1 LNLSTIG
8 SVNYDVGVATET
20 RTDPATEAWTLFL
33 ELWWSEKP
41 PRFPA
46 VAAEFGLSPMALG
59 LLKRLSP
66 GTEQPMSAMA
76 GTLYCDASN
85 VTAMVDRLEARG
97 LVERRDSPSD
107 RRVKLLA
114 LTAEGEELREQVLA
128 RLHEPPAAI
137 ARLSRADQRAL
148 RDALR
153 RALAAEG

>member
-1 LNLSTIG
+1 MT
-8 SVNYDVGVATET
+8 TET
-20 RTDPATEAWTLFL
+20 RSDPATDAWKLFL

-59 LLKRLSP
+59 LLNRLRP
-66 GTEQPMSAMA
+66 REEKPMSAMA
-76 GTLYCDASN
+76 DTLFCDASN
-85 VTAMVDRLEARG
+85 VTAMVDRLAARG

-114 LTAEGEELREQVLA
+114 LTAEGEALREQVLA
-128 RLHEPPAAI
+128 RLHEPPAAL

-148 RDALR
+148 RDVLR
-153 RALAAEG
+153 RALSTES